1 MINADSVKARL
12 KNEAVMSGRLF
23 QELLVAYCL
32 ERTIYRISI
41 SKYNEFFTLK
51 GGIFLYA
58 MLEGNFARA
67 TRDIDLLA
75 NSLNNEIETMR
86 VTFEDIFTINSDD
99 AIIYDLNS
107 LVINPITEFK
117 EYQGINVSIPAMLD
131 RTKIPV
137 SVDIGFGDIIHPD
150 RVLMDFPVLLDM
162 EVPHI
167 YGYSLASVIA
177 EKFESI
183 VSLGYV
189 NSRYKDFYD
198 IVVLIR
204 NFDFDGAEVSEALKE
219 TFNHRGTA
227 FDDIVAFE
235 AGFSDDYTRV
245 SRWNAFVKKKRAMM
259 KEEFIEV
266 VEEMKNFLEPIVQH
280 LLTDKPFEGKWDA
293 GGKKWSKHLEKR
305 IVPDS

>member
-12 KNEAVMSGRLF
+12 KNEAVASGRLF

-41 SKYNEFFTLK
+41 STYNEFFTLK

-58 MLEGNFARA
+58 MLEGDFARA

-86 VTFEDIFTINSDD
+86 VIFKDIFTINSDD
-99 AIIYDLNS
+99 AIIYDLKS
-107 LVINPITEFK
+107 LVIQTITEFK
-117 EYQGINVSIPAMLD
+117 EYQGIHVSISALLD
-131 RTKIPV
+131 KTKVPV
-137 SVDIGFGDIIHPD
+137 SIDIGFGDVIHPD
-150 RVLMDFPVLLDM
+150 RIMMDFPILLDNM
-162 EVPHI
+162 EIPRI

-177 EKFESI
+177 EKFEAI

-198 IVVLIR
+198 IVALIR
-204 NFDFDGAEVSEALKE
+204 NFEFDGAEVSEALKE

-235 AGFSDDYTRV
+235 PGFSDDSTRV
-245 SRWNAFVKKKRAMM
+245 LRWSAFVKKKRAMM

-280 LLTDKPFEGKWDA
+280 ILTEEPFEGKWDA
-293 GGKKWSKHLEKR
+293 AEKTWSR
-305 IVPDS
+305 

>member
-12 KNEAVMSGRLF
+12 KNEAVTSGRLF

-58 MLEGNFARA
+58 MLEGDFARA

-86 VTFEDIFTINSDD
+86 IIFEEIFNIRADD
-99 AIIYDLNS
+99 AIIYDINS
-107 LVINPITEFK
+107 LEIHTITAFK
-117 EYQGINVSIPAMLD
+117 EYQGISVSISAMLD
-131 RTKIPV
+131 RTKVPV

-150 RVLMDFPVLLDM
+150 RVMMDFPVLLDM

-177 EKFESI
+177 EKFEAI

-198 IVVLIR
+198 IFVLIR

-219 TFNHRGTA
+219 TFNHRGTI

-235 AGFSDDYTRV
+235 PGFSDDDTRV
-245 SRWNAFVKKKRAMM
+245 LRWNAFVKKKRAMM
-259 KEEFIEV
+259 KEGFIEV

-280 LLTDKPFEGKWDA
+280 LLADKPFEGKWDA
-293 GGKKWSKHLEKR
+293 EEKIWSR
-305 IVPDS
+305 QN